1 MDNKEII
8 NIGDWVWA
16 DGFGI
21 IEKIHPI
28 YYDIYNAA
36 IYQDEDDKKYWEDLN
51 PEEEKL
57 ELGNL
62 YVVIFQVK
70 RFCKYDG
77 TPIRSKKA
85 FVCSKSYSSTVSPK
99 EYKIIEKAKKE
110 YPKEYASFLKFNK
123 DMTNSIQIDFTVESE
138 EIARSI
144 PKLFREKI
152 ALELSDKFTSDE
164 LFEVM
169 ERNSCP
175 FKLNKPLASR
185 ILNKPRITLMLF
197 YKIGDFSG
205 KKTLFYGLKVFSP
218 YDNDSDDELKY
229 KLIIPGSPRL

>member
-1 MDNKEII
+1 MPLNRQIMFSFPKVTPPESWKGPIVGYSDTLPIALVAVRS
-8 NIGDWVWA
+8 DSSRASDSWA
-16 DGFGI
+16 GWRYQCSRWDRYLGMT
-21 IEKIHPI
+21 
-28 YYDIYNAA
+28 AA
-36 IYQDEDDKKYWEDLN
+36 MTQV
-51 PEEEKL
+51 P
-57 ELGNL
+57 
-62 YVVIFQVK
+62 VPTATQVK

-99 EYKIIEKAKKE
+99 GYKIIEKAKKE

-175 FKLNKPLASR
+175 FKLNKPLVSR
-185 ILNKPRITLMLF
+185 ILNNKPIITLMLF
-197 YKIGDFSG
+197 
-205 KKTLFYGLKVFSP
+205 
-218 YDNDSDDELKY
+218 
-229 KLIIPGSPRL
+229 